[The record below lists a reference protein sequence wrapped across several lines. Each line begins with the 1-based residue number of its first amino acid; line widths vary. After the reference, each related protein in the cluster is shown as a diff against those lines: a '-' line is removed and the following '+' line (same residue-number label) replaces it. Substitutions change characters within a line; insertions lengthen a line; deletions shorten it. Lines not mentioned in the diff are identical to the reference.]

1 MASKNVEITL
11 IKEDGTE
18 KTYKSGRIM
27 ARTTHAI
34 MKMYAEQEK
43 NELSDIDMID
53 RMLEVTADH
62 IFKNED
68 EVTVDSILDGV
79 PSDEI
84 MELLP
89 NIMMD
94 VMGVDEQDVIDAQE
108 GK

>member
-18 KTYKSGRIM
+18 ETYKSGRIM

-62 IFKNED
+62 IFKNEKED
-68 EVTVDSILDGV
+68 TVDSILDGV

-89 NIMMD
+89 SIKMID
-94 VMGVDEQDVIDAQE
+94 RDIDEQDVIDAQ
-108 GK
+108 KRK